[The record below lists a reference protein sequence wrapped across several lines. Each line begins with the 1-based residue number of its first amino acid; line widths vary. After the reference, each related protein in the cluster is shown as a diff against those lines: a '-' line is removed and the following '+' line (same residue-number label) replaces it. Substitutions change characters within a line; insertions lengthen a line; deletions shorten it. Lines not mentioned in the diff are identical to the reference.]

1 VGNAVSQALRDA
13 SYAADGLQ
21 DGRAAS
27 TALTHQGFDM
37 ILPDLGLAQREGLSV
52 LRRQT
57 GCDSVVVAF
66 ALMPNGTDEDRLG
79 VADLEHRHIARS
91 AEGNDEFTH
100 KGA

>member
-1 VGNAVSQALRDA
+1 MCKRLQFGLLILVTSVFLNAQWPK
-13 SYAADGLQ
+13 G
-21 DGRAAS
+21 
-27 TALTHQGFDM
+27 ALTPAPITDGSARVLELTGQV
-37 ILPDLGLAQREGLSV
+37 SV
-52 LRRQT
+52 MRS
-57 GCDSVVVAF
+57 GDWW